1 MSETKDEAE
10 AKILAVLQNA
20 GEKVNPAAILSKLGW
35 KKDKITEICNLFG
48 VEKFTEVLQQFS
60 EVKIEKDNNG
70 TTYVV
75 FAQNKKAQENK
86 NMPETEKT
94 SENIH
99 DRMEQLL
106 AALNSGLYE
115 KDEAVRLSLLT
126 AVAGE
131 SMFLLGAPGCA
142 KSMIAR
148 RIAKAFKTDGDNPV
162 HYFEYLMNQ
171 FSTPEE
177 VFGNISIKAL
187 CGECEDKKEEY
198 RRLTEGF
205 LPTAD
210 IAFLDEIWKASPAIL
225 NSLLTIINERKFHN
239 GSKVDDVPLKALFSA
254 SNELPAKNHG
264 LEALYDRFILRLCV
278 DFIQDEDRFLE
289 MLEQPSSIEFKIPD
303 ELKQMLISNDELK
316 AWKTKI
322 DGVSLS
328 EEAKT
333 VISAIRKEL
342 TARNEKLD
350 ETEKN
355 SGEAFEVGD
364 RRWKKIARI
373 LKTSAFL
380 NDRAE
385 VDLMDCSLIEHCI
398 WNTEAQQEKA
408 HEIVSKCIE
417 ENGLDCDTAIE
428 DIEEQIEDIE
438 EQIEEFA
445 TNVKQTWFEEIK
457 EEEKE
462 VVVEIDNKECYEC
475 TRDGTK
481 EIWYVSVNVTARDY
495 YHDYHSIYDSN
506 GDWQRNDEYSING
519 DAISCYYNFTVNKT
533 PAKTYLKLKNF
544 STIVHEIM
552 QKNFDKA
559 YYAPIV
565 DKINAEIDSLKQTK
579 ETYAVPFKA
588 NLFAD
593 QDYSKNIMA
602 KLEEAKQ
609 QLEDA
614 KDNLDKQRNRYFNAE
629 LSAAFSVGDVILKNG
644 IMYSAEEIKNLS
656 EEEKKNVVAVVCIA
670 SDKTYAIGITEAKMK
685 WDALQEFCAHYGDN
699 LPKDCASNWIVP
711 DKEQFEAIWKNREA
725 INESLSA
732 IDEKYALTSQEYWSS
747 SLNDAAAC
755 YLLFDERGHQDHTTK
770 DHEYAVRAI
779 REWKK

>member
-48 VEKFTEVLQQFS
+48 VEKFTDVLKQFP
-60 EVKIEKDNNG
+60 EIKLEKDEHR

-75 FAQNKKAQENK
+75 LEQNKKAQENK
-86 NMPETEKT
+86 NMAETEKT

-115 KDEAVRLSLLT
+115 KEEAVRLSLLT

-148 RIAKAFKTDGDNPV
+148 RIAKAFKPDGNNPV
-162 HYFEYLMNQ
+162 RYFEYLMNQ

-177 VFGNISIKAL
+177 IFGNLSIKAL
-187 CGECEDKKEEY
+187 CGEGENHKEEQ

-254 SNELPAKNHG
+254 SNELPAKDQG
-264 LEALYDRFILRLCV
+264 LEALYDRFILRLCTN
-278 DFIQDEDRFLE
+278 FIQGEDSFFE
-289 MLEQPSSIEFKIPD
+289 MLEQPSSTEFEIPD
-303 ELKQMLISNDELK
+303 DQKQILISNDELK

-328 EEAKT
+328 EEAKS

-364 RRWKKIARI
+364 RRWKKIAHI

-408 HEIVSKCIE
+408 REIVSKCIE

-428 DIEEQIEDIE
+428 DIEEQIE
-438 EQIEEFA
+438 EFA
-445 TNVKQTWFEEIK
+445 AKVEQTWLEKVVTEY
-457 EEEKE
+457 KE
-462 VVVEIDNKECYEC
+462 VVVKINNTECYKC
-475 TRDGTK
+475 IRNRTK
-481 EIWYVSVNVTARDY
+481 EIWYVSVNETSGWGNQ
-495 YHDYHSIYDSN
+495 HSIYNSN
-506 GDWQRNDEYSING
+506 KQYERTGSYSKNG
-519 DAISCYYNFTVNKT
+519 DAISCYYDFTVTKT
-533 PAKTYLKLKNF
+533 PAKTGLRLKKF
-544 STIVHEIM
+544 SAIAHETM
-552 QKNFDKA
+552 QKNFNKEH
-559 YYAPIV
+559 YAPIV
-565 DKINAEIDSLKQTK
+565 DKINAEIDSLKRKRDEDT
-579 ETYAVPFKA
+579 VPFKA
-588 NLFAD
+588 NLFAN
-593 QDYSKNIMA
+593 QDYNKNIMA
-602 KLEEAKQ
+602 KLEDAKQ

-614 KDNLDKQRNRYFNAE
+614 KVNLDKQRNRYFNAE

-644 IMYSAEEIKNLS
+644 ITYSAEEIKNLS
-656 EEEKKNVVAVVCIA
+656 EEEKKSVVAVVCIA
-670 SDKTYAIGITEAKMK
+670 SDKTYAIGVTEEKMK
-685 WDALQEFCAHYGDN
+685 WDALQEFCTHYGDN
-699 LPKDCASNWIVP
+699 LPKDCASDWIIP
-711 DKEQFEAIWKNREA
+711 DKEQLEAIWKNREA

>member
-1 MSETKDEAE
+1 MSDTKDDMKT
-10 AKILAVLQNA
+10 KILAILQESS
-20 GEKVNPAAILSKLGW
+20 EKMNPSAILSKLGW
-35 KKDKITEICNLFG
+35 KKDKITEICKLFG
-48 VEKFTEVLQQFS
+48 VEKFTEILQQFS
-60 EVKIEKDNNG
+60 EVEIEKDNNG

-75 FAQNKKAQENK
+75 FAQNKKAQESK
-86 NMPETEKT
+86 NMAETEKT
-94 SENIH
+94 SENVH

-115 KDEAVRLSLLT
+115 KEEAVRLSLLT

-142 KSMIAR
+142 KSMIAC

-162 HYFEYLMNQ
+162 RYFEYLMNQ

-177 VFGNISIKAL
+177 IFGNLSIKAL
-187 CGECEDKKEEY
+187 CGECEDNDNKEEQ

-210 IAFLDEIWKASPAIL
+210 IAFLDEIWKAGPASL
-225 NSLLTIINERKFHN
+225 NSLLTIINERKFRN
-239 GSKVDDVPLKALFSA
+239 GNEMEDVPLKALFTA

-278 DFIQDEDRFLE
+278 GFIQDETLFFE
-289 MLEQPSSIEFKIPD
+289 MLEQPSSTEFEIPD

-328 EEAKT
+328 EDAKT

-342 TARNEKLD
+342 FARNETLD
-350 ETEKN
+350 GAEKN

-364 RRWKKIARI
+364 RRWKKIAHI

-398 WNTEAQQEKA
+398 WSTEAQQKKA
-408 HEIVSKCIE
+408 REIVSKCIE

-428 DIEEQIEDIE
+428 DIED
-438 EQIEEFA
+438 QIEEFT
-445 TNVKQTWFEEIK
+445 TNVEQTWFEKITK
-457 EEEKE
+457 EEKD
-462 VVVEIDNKECYEC
+462 VVVKIDDEECYEC
-475 TRDGTK
+475 THNETK
-481 EIWYVSVNVTARDY
+481 EIWYVSVNETNRNY
-495 YHDYHSIYDSN
+495 YNSYHSIYDSN
-506 GDWQRNDEYSING
+506 KKYKREYSYSKNG
-519 DAISCYYNFTVNKT
+519 DKISCYYDFTVNKT
-533 PAKTYLKLKNF
+533 PAKTDLKPKDF
-544 STIVHEIM
+544 SNIRHETM

-565 DKINAEIDSLKQTK
+565 DKINEEIDSLKQKK
-579 ETYAVPFKA
+579 ETDAVPFKA
-588 NLFAD
+588 NLFAN
-593 QDYSKNIMA
+593 QDYNKDIMA
-602 KLEEAKQ
+602 KLDEAKQ

-614 KDNLDKQRNRYFNAE
+614 KVNLDKQRARYFKEE
-629 LSAAFSVGDVILKNG
+629 LSAAFSVGDVIFENG
-644 IMYSAEEIKNLS
+644 LAISSEEIANLS
-656 EEEKKNVVAVVCIA
+656 EEEKEHVVAVVCMVGN
-670 SDKTYAIGITEAKMK
+670 KTYAIGIAEAKMK

-711 DKEQFEAIWKNREA
+711 DKEQLDAIWKNREA

-732 IDEKYALTSQEYWSS
+732 IQEDYALTAPEYWSS
-747 SLNDAAAC
+747 SSDGTAAFFQ
-755 YLLFDERGHQDHTTK
+755 LFGEQGHQDHTTK

>member
-1 MSETKDEAE
+1 MNDTKDDVK
-10 AKILAVLQNA
+10 AKILVVLQEA
-20 GEKVNPAAILSKLGW
+20 GEKMNPSAILSKLGW
-35 KKDKITEICNLFG
+35 KKDKITEICKLFG
-48 VEKFTEVLQQFS
+48 VEKFTEILQQFS

-75 FAQNKKAQENK
+75 FAQNKKAKENK
-86 NMPETEKT
+86 NMAEIEKT
-94 SENIH
+94 SENVH

-106 AALNSGLYE
+106 TALNSGLYE
-115 KDEAVRLSLLT
+115 KEEAVRLSLLT

-142 KSMIAR
+142 KSMIAC
-148 RIAKAFKTDGDNPV
+148 RIAKAFKADGDNPV
-162 HYFEYLMNQ
+162 RYFEYLMNQ

-177 VFGNISIKAL
+177 IFGNLSIKAL
-187 CGECEDKKEEY
+187 CGECEDNDNKEEQ

-210 IAFLDEIWKASPAIL
+210 IAFLDEIWKANPPIL
-225 NSLLTIINERKFHN
+225 NALLTIINERKFHN
-239 GSKVDDVPLKALFSA
+239 GSKVEDVPLKALFSA

-278 DFIQDEDRFLE
+278 DFIQDEDNFFE
-289 MLEQPSSIEFKIPD
+289 MLEQPSSTEFKIPE
-303 ELKQMLISNDELK
+303 ELKQMLISNDDLD

-322 DGVSLS
+322 DSVSLS
-328 EEAKT
+328 EDAKS

-342 TARNEKLD
+342 TAKNEKLD
-350 ETEKN
+350 DTEKS

-398 WNTEAQQEKA
+398 WSTEAQQEKA
-408 HEIVSKCIE
+408 REIVSKCIE
-417 ENGLDCDTAIE
+417 ENGLDCDTAID
-428 DIEEQIEDIE
+428 DIEEQIG
-438 EQIEEFA
+438 EFA
-445 TNVKQTWFEEIK
+445 TNVEQTWFEEIQK
-457 EEEKE
+457 DKT
-462 VVVEIDNKECYEC
+462 VTVDKQKCYEC
-475 TRDGTK
+475 TRQGTN
-481 EIWYVSVNVTARDY
+481 ETWYITVSEGMHYSN
-495 YHDYHSIYDSN
+495 YHDIYDSAKN
-506 GDWQRNDEYSING
+506 YQTSSSFAKDGDIISCWQRFIVKKVTASQKR
-519 DAISCYYNFTVNKT
+519 A
-533 PAKTYLKLKNF
+533 F
-544 STIVHEIM
+544 SNIAHETM

-559 YYAPIV
+559 YYVPIV
-565 DKINAEIDSLKQTK
+565 DKINAEIDSLKRKRDEDT
-579 ETYAVPFKA
+579 VPFKA

-593 QDYSKNIMA
+593 QDYNKNIMA

-614 KDNLDKQRNRYFNAE
+614 KVNLDKQRNRYFNAE

-644 IMYSAEEIKNLS
+644 IAYSAEEIKNLS
-656 EEEKKNVVAVVCIA
+656 EEEKKNVVAVVCMVGN
-670 SDKTYAIGITEAKMK
+670 KTYAIGITEEKMK
-685 WDALQEFCAHYGDN
+685 WDVLQEFCAHYGDN

-711 DKEQFEAIWKNREA
+711 DKEQLDAIWKNREA

-732 IDEKYALTSQEYWSS
+732 IQEDYALTAPEYWSS
-747 SLNDAAAC
+747 SSDGTAAFFQ
-755 YLLFDERGHQDHTTK
+755 LFGEQGHQDHTTK
-770 DHEYAVRAI
+770 DHEYAI

>member
-1 MSETKDEAE
+1 MNDTKDDVK
-10 AKILAVLQNA
+10 AKILAVLQKTN
-20 GEKVNPAAILSKLGW
+20 GKTNPDAILKKLGY
-35 KKDKITEICNLFG
+35 KSSEICKLFG
-48 VEKFTEVLQQFS
+48 TEKFTKVLEQFS
-60 EVKIEKDNNG
+60 EVKIEKDEHG
-70 TTYVV
+70 TAYAVLAESKQT
-75 FAQNKKAQENK
+75 QENK
-86 NMPETEKT
+86 NMAETEKT

-115 KDEAVRLSLLT
+115 KEEAVRLSLLT

-148 RIAKAFKTDGDNPV
+148 RIAKAFKADGDNPV
-162 HYFEYLMNQ
+162 RYFEYLMNQ
-171 FSTPEE
+171 FSSPEE
-177 VFGNISIKAL
+177 IFGNISIKAL
-187 CGECEDKKEEY
+187 CGECEDENGKGDEIAENTPSGKEEY

-254 SNELPAKNHG
+254 SNELPAKDQG
-264 LEALYDRFILRLCV
+264 LEALYDRFILRLCTN
-278 DFIQDEDRFLE
+278 FIQGEDSFFE
-289 MLEQPSSIEFKIPD
+289 MLEQPSSTEFEISD
-303 ELKQMLISNDELK
+303 DQKQILISNDELK

-322 DGVSLS
+322 DDVSLS
-328 EEAKT
+328 EEAKS

-342 TARNEKLD
+342 TARNEKLG
-350 ETEKN
+350 EAAKN

-364 RRWKKIARI
+364 RRWKKIAHI

-385 VDLMDCSLIEHCI
+385 VDLMDCSLIEYCI
-398 WNTEAQQEKA
+398 WSTEAQQKKA
-408 HEIVSKCIE
+408 REIVSKCIE

-428 DIEEQIEDIE
+428 DIK

-445 TNVKQTWFEEIK
+445 AKVEQTWLEEIQK
-457 EEEKE
+457 DKTVTVEKQ
-462 VVVEIDNKECYEC
+462 KCYEC
-475 TRDGTK
+475 TRQGTN
-481 EIWYVSVNVTARDY
+481 ETWYITVSKGTRYSTGYHDIYDPAFIYKTSSSFNKNGDIISCWSRFTVKKVTASQKRAF
-495 YHDYHSIYDSN
+495 SN
-506 GDWQRNDEYSING
+506 I
-519 DAISCYYNFTVNKT
+519 A
-533 PAKTYLKLKNF
+533 
-544 STIVHEIM
+544 HETM
-552 QKNFDKA
+552 QKNFDKEH
-559 YYAPIV
+559 YAPIV
-565 DKINAEIDSLKQTK
+565 EKINAEIDSLKRKRDEDT
-579 ETYAVPFKA
+579 VPFKA
-588 NLFAD
+588 NLFAN
-593 QDYSKNIMA
+593 QDYNKNIMA
-602 KLEEAKQ
+602 KLEDAKQ

-614 KDNLDKQRNRYFNAE
+614 KVNLDKQRNRYFKEE
-629 LSAAFSVGDVILKNG
+629 LSATFSVGDVILKNG
-644 IMYSAEEIKNLS
+644 IAYSAEEIKNLS

-670 SDKTYAIGITEAKMK
+670 SDKTYAIGIAEAKMK

-711 DKEQFEAIWKNREA
+711 DKEQLDAIWKNREA

-732 IDEKYALTSQEYWSS
+732 IQEDYALTAPEYWSS
-747 SLNDAAAC
+747 SSDGTAAFFQ
-755 YLLFDERGHQDHTTK
+755 LFGEQGHQDHTTK

>member
-1 MSETKDEAE
+1 MNDTKDDVK
-10 AKILAVLQNA
+10 AKILAALQETD
-20 GEKVNPAAILSKLGW
+20 GKMNPSTILSKLGW
-35 KKDKITEICNLFG
+35 KKDKTTEICKLFG
-48 VEKFTEVLQQFS
+48 TEKFTEVLQQFS

-94 SENIH
+94 SENVH

-106 AALNSGLYE
+106 AALNDGMYE
-115 KDEAVRLSLLT
+115 KEEAVRLSLLT

-162 HYFEYLMNQ
+162 RYFEYLMNQ
-171 FSTPEE
+171 FSSPEE
-177 VFGNISIKAL
+177 IFGNISIKAL
-187 CGECEDKKEEY
+187 CGECEDENGKGDEIAENTPGGKEEY

-210 IAFLDEIWKASPAIL
+210 IAFLDEIWKANPPIL

-254 SNELPAKNHG
+254 SNELPAKDQG

-278 DFIQDEDRFLE
+278 DFIQDENGFFE
-289 MLEQPSSIEFKIPD
+289 MLEQPSSSEFEISD
-303 ELKQMLISNDELK
+303 DQKQILISNDELK

-328 EEAKT
+328 ENAKS

-342 TARNEKLD
+342 TARNEKLG
-350 ETEKN
+350 EAEKS
-355 SGEAFEVGD
+355 SGETFEVGD

-398 WNTEAQQEKA
+398 WSTEAQQKKA
-408 HEIVSKCIE
+408 REIVSKCIE

-428 DIEEQIEDIE
+428 DIED
-438 EQIEEFA
+438 QIEEFA
-445 TNVKQTWFEEIK
+445 ANVEQTWFEEIQK
-457 EEEKE
+457 DKT
-462 VVVEIDNKECYEC
+462 VTVDKQKCYEC
-475 TRDGTK
+475 TRQGTN
-481 EIWYVSVNVTARDY
+481 ETWYITVSGGTHYSNS
-495 YHDYHSIYDSN
+495 YHDIYDSAKN
-506 GDWQRNDEYSING
+506 YRNYASFNKDGDI
-519 DAISCYYNFTVNKT
+519 ISCWQIFTVKKVT
-533 PAKTYLKLKNF
+533 VLQTRTF
-544 STIVHEIM
+544 SAIAHETM

-565 DKINAEIDSLKQTK
+565 DKINAEIDSLKRKKDEDT
-579 ETYAVPFKA
+579 VPFKA

-593 QDYSKNIMA
+593 QDYNKNIMA
-602 KLEEAKQ
+602 KLEDAKQ

-614 KDNLDKQRNRYFNAE
+614 KVNLDKQRNRYFNAE
-629 LSAAFSVGDVILKNG
+629 ISAAFSVGDVILKNG
-644 IMYSAEEIKNLS
+644 ITYSAKEIKNLS
-656 EEEKKNVVAVVCIA
+656 EEEKKNVVAVVCMVGN
-670 SDKTYAIGITEAKMK
+670 KTYAIGIAEAKMK

-711 DKEQFEAIWKNREA
+711 DKEQLDAIWKNREA

-732 IDEKYALTSQEYWSS
+732 IQEDYALTAPEYWSS
-747 SLNDAAAC
+747 SSDGTAAFFQ
-755 YLLFDERGHQDHTTK
+755 LFGEQGHQDHTTK

>member
-1 MSETKDEAE
+1 MSNTKDEVK
-10 AKILAVLQNA
+10 AKILAVLQETD
-20 GEKVNPAAILSKLGW
+20 GKMNPSAILSKLGW
-35 KKDKITEICNLFG
+35 KKDKITEICKLFG
-48 VEKFTEVLQQFS
+48 TEKFTEVLQQFP

-75 FAQNKKAQENK
+75 FAQNKKAQESK
-86 NMPETEKT
+86 NMAETEKT
-94 SENIH
+94 SENVH

-115 KDEAVRLSLLT
+115 KEEAVRLSLLT

-148 RIAKAFKTDGDNPV
+148 RIAKAFKPDGNNPV
-162 HYFEYLMNQ
+162 RYFEYLMNQ

-177 VFGNISIKAL
+177 IFGNLSIKAL
-187 CGECEDKKEEY
+187 CGECEDNDNKEEQ

-210 IAFLDEIWKASPAIL
+210 IAFLDEIWKANPPIL
-225 NSLLTIINERKFHN
+225 NALLTIINERKFHN
-239 GSKVDDVPLKALFSA
+239 GSKVEDVPLKSLFSA
-254 SNELPAKNHG
+254 SNELPAKDQG

-278 DFIQDEDRFLE
+278 DFIQDEDRFFE
-289 MLEQPSSIEFKIPD
+289 MLEQPSSTEFKIPD
-303 ELKQMLISNDELK
+303 GLKQMLIANDELK

-322 DGVSLS
+322 DNVSLS

-350 ETEKN
+350 DTEKS
-355 SGEAFEVGD
+355 SGYAFEVGD
-364 RRWKKIARI
+364 RRWKKIAHI

-408 HEIVSKCIE
+408 REIVSKCIK

-428 DIEEQIEDIE
+428 DIEEQIE
-438 EQIEEFA
+438 EFA
-445 TNVKQTWFEEIK
+445 ANVEQTWFEEIQK
-457 EEEKE
+457 DKT
-462 VVVEIDNKECYEC
+462 VTVDKQKCYEC
-475 TRDGTK
+475 TRQGTN
-481 EIWYVSVNVTARDY
+481 EIWYITVSGGIHYSNS
-495 YHDYHSIYDSN
+495 YHDIYDSAKN
-506 GDWQRNDEYSING
+506 YQTSSSFAKDGDIISCWQR
-519 DAISCYYNFTVNKT
+519 FTVKKVT
-533 PAKTYLKLKNF
+533 ASQKRAF
-544 STIVHEIM
+544 SNIAHETM
-552 QKNFDKA
+552 QKNFDKE
-559 YYAPIV
+559 YYVPIV
-565 DKINAEIDSLKQTK
+565 DKINAEIDSLKRKKDEDT
-579 ETYAVPFKA
+579 VPFKA

-593 QDYSKNIMA
+593 QDYNKNIMA
-602 KLEEAKQ
+602 KLEDAKQ

-614 KDNLDKQRNRYFNAE
+614 KVNLDKQRNRYFNAE

-644 IMYSAEEIKNLS
+644 ITYSAEEIKNLS
-656 EEEKKNVVAVVCIA
+656 EEEKKNVVAVVCMVGN
-670 SDKTYAIGITEAKMK
+670 KTYAIGITEEKMK

-711 DKEQFEAIWKNREA
+711 DKEQLDAIWKNREA

-732 IDEKYALTSQEYWSS
+732 IDESYALTSQEYWSS
-747 SLNDAAAC
+747 SLNDTAAC

>member
-1 MSETKDEAE
+1 MSDAKDAVKT
-10 AKILAVLQNA
+10 KILDVLQNA
-20 GEKVNPAAILSKLGW
+20 GGKINPSVILNKLDW
-35 KKDKITEICNLFG
+35 KKDELCNLFD
-48 VEKFTEVLQQFS
+48 VEKFTDVLKQFP
-60 EVKIEKDNNG
+60 EIKIEKDEHR

-75 FAQNKKAQENK
+75 LEQNKKAQENK

-94 SENIH
+94 SENVH

-115 KDEAVRLSLLT
+115 KEEAVRLSLLT

-131 SMFLLGAPGCA
+131 SIFLLGAPGCA

-162 HYFEYLMNQ
+162 RYFEYLMNQ

-177 VFGNISIKAL
+177 IFGNLSIKAL
-187 CGECEDKKEEY
+187 CGEYEDNDKEEY

-210 IAFLDEIWKASPAIL
+210 IAFLDEIWKANPPIL
-225 NSLLTIINERKFHN
+225 NALLTIINERKFHN

-254 SNELPAKNHG
+254 SNELPAKDHG
-264 LEALYDRFILRLCV
+264 LEALYDRFILRLRA
-278 DFIQDEDRFLE
+278 DFIQDEDRFFE
-289 MLEQPSSIEFKIPD
+289 MLEQPSSTEFEIPD
-303 ELKQMLISNDELK
+303 ELKQILISNDELK

-322 DGVSLS
+322 DNVSLS
-328 EEAKT
+328 EDTKS

-364 RRWKKIARI
+364 RRWKKISHI

-380 NDRAE
+380 NDRTE

-398 WNTEAQQEKA
+398 WSTEAQQKKA
-408 HEIVSKCIE
+408 REIVSKCIE
-417 ENGLDCDTAIE
+417 DNGLDCDTAIE
-428 DIEEQIEDIE
+428 DIEEQIE
-438 EQIEEFA
+438 EF
-445 TNVKQTWFEEIK
+445 TTKVEQTWFEEIQTDK
-457 EEEKE
+457 MVTVDKQ
-462 VVVEIDNKECYEC
+462 KCYEC
-475 TRDGTK
+475 TRQGTN
-481 EIWYVSVNVTARDY
+481 ETWYVTVSGGTHYSNS
-495 YHDYHSIYDSN
+495 YHDIYDSAKN
-506 GDWQRNDEYSING
+506 YRDYGSFDKDGDTISCWQR
-519 DAISCYYNFTVNKT
+519 FTVKKVT
-533 PAKTYLKLKNF
+533 VLQKHAF
-544 STIVHEIM
+544 SNIAHETM

-565 DKINAEIDSLKQTK
+565 DKINEEIDSLKQKK
-579 ETYAVPFKA
+579 ETDAVPFKA

-593 QDYSKNIMA
+593 QDYNKDIMA
-602 KLEEAKQ
+602 KLDEAKQ

-614 KDNLDKQRNRYFNAE
+614 KVKLDKQRDRYFKEE
-629 LSAAFSVGDVILKNG
+629 LSAVLSVGDVILKNG
-644 IMYSAEEIKNLS
+644 IIYSAEEIKNLS
-656 EEEKKNVVAVVCIA
+656 EEQKDNVVAVVCIA
-670 SDKTYAIGITEAKMK
+670 NEKTYAIGIAEEKMK
-685 WDALQEFCAHYGDN
+685 WDAMQEFCVHYGDN
-699 LPKDCASNWIVP
+699 LPKDCASDWIVP
-711 DKEQFEAIWKNREA
+711 DKEQLEAIWKNREA
-725 INESLSA
+725 INKSLSA
-732 IDEKYALTSQEYWSS
+732 IHEDYTLTAQEYWSS
-747 SLNDAAAC
+747 SLNDTAAC

>member
-1 MSETKDEAE
+1 MTDTKDDMKT
-10 AKILAVLQNA
+10 KILAILQESS
-20 GEKVNPAAILSKLGW
+20 EKMNPSAILSKLGW
-35 KKDKITEICNLFG
+35 KKDKITEICKLFG
-48 VEKFTEVLQQFS
+48 VEKFTEILQQFS
-60 EVKIEKDNNG
+60 EVEIEKDNNG

-86 NMPETEKT
+86 NMAETEKT

-115 KDEAVRLSLLT
+115 KEEAVRLSLLT
-126 AVAGE
+126 AVSGE

-148 RIAKAFKTDGDNPV
+148 RIAKAFKPDGNNPV
-162 HYFEYLMNQ
+162 RYFEYLMNQ

-177 VFGNISIKAL
+177 IFGPISIKAL
-187 CGECEDKKEEY
+187 CGEGENHKEEQ

-210 IAFLDEIWKASPAIL
+210 IAFLDEIWKANPPIL
-225 NSLLTIINERKFHN
+225 NALLTIINERKFHN
-239 GSKVDDVPLKALFSA
+239 GNKVEDVPLKALFSA

-278 DFIQDEDRFLE
+278 DFIQDEDRFFE
-289 MLEQPSSIEFKIPD
+289 MLEQPSSTEFKIPD
-303 ELKQMLISNDELK
+303 ELKQMLIANDELK
-316 AWKTKI
+316 AWKTNI

-328 EEAKT
+328 EETKS

-342 TARNEKLD
+342 TARNEKLG
-350 ETEKN
+350 EAEKSN
-355 SGEAFEVGD
+355 GEAFEVGD

-398 WNTEAQQEKA
+398 WSTEAQQKKA
-408 HEIVSKCIE
+408 REIVSKCIE

-428 DIEEQIEDIE
+428 DIEEQIE
-438 EQIEEFA
+438 EFA
-445 TNVKQTWFEEIK
+445 ANVEQTWFEEIQK
-457 EEEKE
+457 DKT
-462 VVVEIDNKECYEC
+462 VTVDKQKCYEC
-475 TRDGTK
+475 TRQGTN
-481 EIWYVSVNVTARDY
+481 ETWYITVSEGMHYSN
-495 YHDYHSIYDSN
+495 YHDIYDSAKN
-506 GDWQRNDEYSING
+506 YQTSSSFAKDGDIISCWQRFIVKKVTASQKR
-519 DAISCYYNFTVNKT
+519 A
-533 PAKTYLKLKNF
+533 F
-544 STIVHEIM
+544 SNIAHETM
-552 QKNFDKA
+552 QKNFDKE
-559 YYAPIV
+559 YYVPIV
-565 DKINAEIDSLKQTK
+565 DKINAEIDSLKRKRDEDT
-579 ETYAVPFKA
+579 VPFKA
-588 NLFAD
+588 NLFAN
-593 QDYSKNIMA
+593 QDYDKNIMA
-602 KLEEAKQ
+602 KLEDAKQ

-614 KDNLDKQRNRYFNAE
+614 KVNLDKQCNRYFNAE

-644 IMYSAEEIKNLS
+644 ITYSAEEIKNLS
-656 EEEKKNVVAVVCIA
+656 EEEKKNVVAVVCMVGN
-670 SDKTYAIGITEAKMK
+670 KTYAIGIAEAKMK

-711 DKEQFEAIWKNREA
+711 NKEQLDAIWKNREA

-732 IDEKYALTSQEYWSS
+732 IQEDYALTAPEYWSS
-747 SLNDAAAC
+747 SSDGTAAFFQ
-755 YLLFDERGHQDHTTK
+755 LFGEQGHQDHTTK